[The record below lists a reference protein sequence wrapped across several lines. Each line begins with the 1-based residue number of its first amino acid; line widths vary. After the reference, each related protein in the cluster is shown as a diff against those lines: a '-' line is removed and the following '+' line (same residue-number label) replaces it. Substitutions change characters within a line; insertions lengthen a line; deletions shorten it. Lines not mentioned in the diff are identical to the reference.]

1 MNIPNFE
8 NLLIPADVLLN
19 KDLVD
24 KEKIILSIILGLSKK
39 NGTCYATN
47 GYIADMLNTTDETV
61 SRTISSLNNK
71 KYVKVIID
79 NQKKNCRKR
88 EIVPI
93 EENIFKHPQSGQVCI
108 DENSKEYPQNR
119 QVGIDEN
126 DKYINNN
133 IKYNNKIKDIPNRY
147 KIDKYDNI
155 NWGQYYAN

>member
-1 MNIPNFE
+1 MNIQNFE
-8 NLLIPADVLLN
+8 NLLIPVDVLLN
-19 KDLVD
+19 KELVD

-47 GYIADMLNTTDETV
+47 GYIADMLNTTDATV

-79 NQKKNCRKR
+79 NQKKNWRKR

-93 EENIFKHPQSGQVCI
+93 EGNIFKHYQNRQGGI
-108 DENSKEYPQNR
+108 DENDKGHPQNC
-119 QVGIDEN
+119 QGSIDEN

-133 IKYNNKIKDIPNRY
+133 IKYNNKINDIPNRY
-147 KIDKYDNI
+147 KTDQYDNI
-155 NWGQYYAN
+155 NWDQYYDN

>member
-1 MNIPNFE
+1 MNIQNFE
-8 NLLIPADVLLN
+8 NLLIPVDVLLN
-19 KDLVD
+19 KELVD

-47 GYIADMLNTTDETV
+47 GYIADMLNTTDATV

-79 NQKKNCRKR
+79 NQKKNWRKR

-93 EENIFKHPQSGQVCI
+93 EGNIFKHYQNRQGGI
-108 DENSKEYPQNR
+108 DENDKGHPQNC
-119 QVGIDEN
+119 QGSIDEN

-133 IKYNNKIKDIPNRY
+133 IKYNKINDIPNRY
-147 KIDKYDNI
+147 KTDQYNNID
-155 NWGQYYAN
+155 WGQYYAN